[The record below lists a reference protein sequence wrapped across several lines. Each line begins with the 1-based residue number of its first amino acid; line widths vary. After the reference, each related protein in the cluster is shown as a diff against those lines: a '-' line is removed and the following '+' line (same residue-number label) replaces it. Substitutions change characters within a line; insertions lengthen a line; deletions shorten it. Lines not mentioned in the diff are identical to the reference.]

1 MNQTGRGGFR
11 TTARLIF
18 SPAVLR
24 YFLLVMMPLLFV
36 VLYTATLIPTLVTGQ
51 SSELLLSYCYIA
63 NGLAGFY
70 LGPGLT
76 RLLAGRLSL
85 ARSLFGAL
93 LIGCAGVLVIGL
105 PPFMVMVLVSSAIF
119 GMLDGYGTPLSID
132 GFLMLPGI
140 QGRVSEVT
148 ALALYETFSNVV
160 GTVAPVLIELLVQIS
175 LTLVIWSLG
184 GLYAGFAV
192 LFAFINGFAALG
204 RRRRG
209 S

>member
-85 ARSLFGAL
+85 AQSLFGAL

-119 GMLDGYGTPLSID
+119 GMLDGYGSPLAID
-132 GFLMLPGI
+132 GFLALPAVNA
-140 QGRVSEVT
+140 RLDETTAT
-148 ALALYETFSNVV
+148 ALYVALSNVV
-160 GTVAPVLIELLVQIS
+160 MAVVPVLIGALTEISVAGTVNGLAAMYLICAVVYALTGTRAKREL
-175 LTLVIWSLG
+175 
-184 GLYAGFAV
+184 
-192 LFAFINGFAALG
+192 
-204 RRRRG
+204 
-209 S
+209 